1 MKSMKLTFLVMM
13 FLVSFGGIA
22 QEVFFDDVYFSSSK
36 KNKKVKTEE
45 NVVQTR
51 KSVDATL
58 MASTYTTSQR
68 DDLVLNEER
77 DVDEYNRRY
86 FSTDELYEEDVET
99 VEADDVVTERRSDTE
114 YTERIIRYHS
124 PSKITIAGADQVWNT
139 TISDYDDAYFL
150 NWVKD
155 AKRIAYA
162 PSFGAKNPFE
172 YAKDIE
178 QIKKYLNQFEHLS
191 IRENNGQKW
200 IEELIGKKV
209 SVVLDPTL
217 IIDKEDY
224 KKITSKDLELPEKYI
239 FYYSPSYSLDINN
252 LVRKISKKY
261 KLPVIAFNGKA
272 YYLRGM
278 ELSGFKLPKFED
290 PTAYLQLMEN
300 AEMVITTS
308 FHGSIFSTVYG
319 KKFWVIKN
327 GGMFGDDDRVYTLL
341 TKLNITERLIP
352 NKFDENF
359 DYMKSIDYNFF
370 ETLLK
375 EQREF
380 SENYLLEALK
390 G

>member
-1 MKSMKLTFLVMM
+1 MNSNN
-13 FLVSFGGIA
+13 
-22 QEVFFDDVYFSSSK
+22 
-36 KNKKVKTEE
+36 NKKVGIITFH
-45 NVVQTR
+45 
-51 KSVDATL
+51 
-58 MASTYTTSQR
+58 ASHNCGSMLQAHALQCFLQKNGYNAEIIDFSSKGQR
-68 DDLVLNEER
+68 
-77 DVDEYNRRY
+77 
-86 FSTDELYEEDVET
+86 ELYSLYNKNKSLKFVIRNFIFHLHAKRLKNTRQRYEDFKKNYFNLTNYSTGKTNEII
-99 VEADDVVTERRSDTE
+99 DDYYAV
-114 YTERIIRYHS
+114 
-124 PSKITIAGADQVWNT
+124 IAGADQVWNT

-200 IEELIGKKV
+200 INELIGKKV
-209 SVVLDPTL
+209 PVVLDPTL

-308 FHGSIFSTVYG
+308 FHGSIFSTVYS
-319 KKFWVIKN
+319 KNFWVIKN

>member
-1 MKSMKLTFLVMM
+1 MNSNN
-13 FLVSFGGIA
+13 
-22 QEVFFDDVYFSSSK
+22 
-36 KNKKVKTEE
+36 NKKVGIITFH
-45 NVVQTR
+45 
-51 KSVDATL
+51 
-58 MASTYTTSQR
+58 ASHNCGSMLQAYALQCFLQKNGYNAEIIDFSSKGQR
-68 DDLVLNEER
+68 
-77 DVDEYNRRY
+77 
-86 FSTDELYEEDVET
+86 ELYSLYNKNKSLKFVIRNFIFHLHAKRLKNTRQRYEDFKKNYFNLTNYSTGKTNEII
-99 VEADDVVTERRSDTE
+99 DDYYAV
-114 YTERIIRYHS
+114 
-124 PSKITIAGADQVWNT
+124 IAGADQVWNT

-200 IEELIGKKV
+200 INELIGKKV
-209 SVVLDPTL
+209 PVVLDPTL

-308 FHGSIFSTVYG
+308 FHGSIFSTVYS
-319 KKFWVIKN
+319 KNFWVIKN